1 MTTPDE
7 QVLER
12 AGSYDSQALA
22 EVYDR
27 YAAPIY
33 GYLYRLLGEA
43 AQAEDLT
50 GEVFLKLLQ
59 VLGTRRAPRDRID
72 AWLYRVAHNLAM
84 DQFRRQKKMPAIPL
98 DEDLVAD
105 GSQPADIVGEKMANQ
120 QLRAGIRRLTA
131 DQQRVILLRFAEERP
146 LAEVARMMGKSEGAI
161 KTLQHRAVSR
171 LRKLLGD

>member
-1 MTTPDE
+1 M
-7 QVLER
+7 
-12 AGSYDSQALA
+12 
-22 EVYDR
+22 
-27 YAAPIY
+27 
-33 GYLYRLLGEA
+33 
-43 AQAEDLT
+43 
-50 GEVFLKLLQ
+50 FLKLLQ

-84 DQFRRQKKMPAIPL
+84 DQYRREKKMPAIPL
-98 DEDLVAD
+98 DEDVVAG
-105 GSQPADIVGEKMANQ
+105 GSQPADIVDEKMTNQ
-120 QLRAGIRRLTA
+120 QLRAGIRRLTT